1 MSIMF
6 NLTLHKT
13 PLYKLPILLFLE
25 AKFISGCTVR
35 VVGYTEQTQKE
46 KVLLPKILKDINMS

>member
-13 PLYKLPILLFLE
+13 PHYKLPILAYVE
-25 AKFISGCTVR
+25 AKFVSTRTVR
-35 VVGYTEQTQKE
+35 IVGYTEQTQKE
-46 KVLLPKILKDINMS
+46 QGLLLKIPKNTKTS